1 LNFETRLVLP
11 FQFLIGRE
19 KTTEVRG
26 RRRRIVVVA
35 LAVLL
40 VAIGIVAF
48 WPEPKEPEY
57 NGKSLSEWLWIA
69 RTKLNVDRQSLMAVL
84 T

>member
-1 LNFETRLVLP
+1 M
-11 FQFLIGRE
+11 
-19 KTTEVRG
+19 
-26 RRRRIVVVA
+26 VVA